1 MSGFPLVSVVVPV
14 YNSGHYLKECIDSI
28 LAQTYTRFELL
39 LIDDGSTDASSTI
52 CDEYSIQ
59 DKRVFTYH
67 GENNGVSAA
76 RRTGFE
82 KSKGSYICF
91 IDADDSVSSDY
102 LSTLVGFSYGF
113 DIVCSGCQNDV
124 LPGELF
130 AKRLLCNTMKWFLH
144 GKLYS
149 REVFRKGVL
158 SVPREYYIGEDLIIN
173 IRLSQNVKTVK
184 CIDYQGYNYR
194 VHESSITHSCSV
206 NLEYEEKFIEMVG
219 ESLGELRN
227 QCYDAFWAFK
237 LRYIRLMILT
247 NKPIIRSKSW
257 VQETLNYRGAVAIGW
272 GDRIVLY
279 SPNFKVCYALL
290 KVQSFLV
297 KTISYIKK

>member
-1 MSGFPLVSVVVPV
+1 MPVVSVIVPI
-14 YNSGHYLKECIDSI
+14 YNVESYLAQCVDSI
-28 LAQTYTRFELL
+28 LSQSFKDFELL
-39 LIDDGSTDASSTI
+39 LIDDGSTDSSSSI
-52 CDEYSIQ
+52 CDEYSTQ

-67 GENNGVSAA
+67 EENKGVSAA
-76 RRTGFE
+76 RRIGFE

-91 IDADDSVSSDY
+91 VDADDSVSPDY
-102 LSTLVGFSYGF
+102 LSTLVRFSYGF
-113 DIVCSGCQNDV
+113 DVVCSGCQNEV
-124 LPGELF
+124 LSGDLF

-173 IRLSQNVKTVK
+173 VRLSQNVSTVK

-194 VHESSITHSCSV
+194 VHESSITHTCSV

-237 LRYIRLMILT
+237 LRYIRQMILT
-247 NKPIIRSKSW
+247 NKPISRSKSW
-257 VQETLNYRGAVAIGW
+257 VQETLNYRGADAIGW
-272 GDRIVLY
+272 GDRIVLH
-279 SPNFKVCYALL
+279 SPNFKVCFALL

-297 KTISYIKK
+297 KTMSYIKK